1 MRIAIVDDERPARS
15 ELGHQIQ
22 ELLPEAEIVEGD
34 SGAAALQIAG
44 DGKYDLFFLD
54 INLGDISGTV
64 LVNAIRN
71 MQPQAKIVFVTAY
84 SEYAV
89 EAFELGVEDYV
100 MKPFDQKRIQ
110 KVLDKCKIGVKEEEE
125 NVQHGEAQSQG
136 KQSPIRRLAINS
148 DGRTIIENVEDII
161 YIETYNRGCKIY
173 TTEGEYCENKSIG
186 EYEKKLDPEQFFRI
200 HKSIIINLD
209 KVREV
214 FPWGNSSFSL
224 RMRGYEDQILPI
236 ARDKTKLLKQHLM
249 GL

>member
-15 ELGHQIQ
+15 ELRHQIQ
-22 ELLPEAEIVEGD
+22 ELLKEAEIVEGD

-44 DGKYDLFFLD
+44 DGKYELFFLD

-64 LVNAIRN
+64 LVNAIHN
-71 MQPQAKIVFVTAY
+71 MQPQAKIIFVTAY

-110 KVLDKCKIGVKEEEE
+110 KVLDRCKVGRKEE
-125 NVQHGEAQSQG
+125 NAQHADSQSQG
-136 KQSPIRRLAINS
+136 KQAPIRRLAINS

-200 HKSIIINLD
+200 HKSYLVNL
-209 KVREV
+209 ECITEI
-214 FPWGNSSFSL
+214 FPWTRNGL
-224 RMRGYEDQILPI
+224 ALKLKGYENTVLPVGREKLKTLKQILNI
-236 ARDKTKLLKQHLM
+236 
-249 GL
+249 

>member
-1 MRIAIVDDERPARS
+1 MRIAIIDDERPARS
-15 ELGHQIQ
+15 ELRHQIQ
-22 ELLPEAEIVEGD
+22 ELLKEAEIVEGD

-44 DGKYDLFFLD
+44 DGKYELFFLD

-64 LVNAIRN
+64 LVNAIHN
-71 MQPQAKIVFVTAY
+71 MQPQAKIIFVTAY

-110 KVLDKCKIGVKEEEE
+110 KVLDKCKIGGKEENE
-125 NVQHGEAQSQG
+125 QHAESQSQG
-136 KQSPIRRLAINS
+136 KQASIRRLAINS
-148 DGRTIIENVEDII
+148 DGRTIIENVEDIV

-173 TTEGEYCENKSIG
+173 TTEWEYCENKSIG

-214 FPWGNSSFSL
+214 FPWGSNSFSL

-236 ARDKTKLLKQHLM
+236 ARDKTRMLKQHLM

>member
-15 ELGHQIQ
+15 ELRHQIQ
-22 ELLPEAEIVEGD
+22 ELLKEAEIVEGD
-34 SGAAALQIAG
+34 SGAAALQLAG
-44 DGKYDLFFLD
+44 DGKYELFFLD

-64 LVNAIRN
+64 LVNAIHN
-71 MQPQAKIVFVTAY
+71 MQPQAKIIFVTAY

-110 KVLDKCKIGVKEEEE
+110 KVLDRCKVGGKEE
-125 NVQHGEAQSQG
+125 NVQHADSQSQG
-136 KQSPIRRLAINS
+136 KQAPIRRLAINS

-186 EYEKKLDPEQFFRI
+186 EY
-200 HKSIIINLD
+200 
-209 KVREV
+209 
-214 FPWGNSSFSL
+214 
-224 RMRGYEDQILPI
+224 
-236 ARDKTKLLKQHLM
+236 
-249 GL
+249 

>member
-1 MRIAIVDDERPARS
+1 MRIAIVDDERPARG
-15 ELGHQIQ
+15 ELGHQLQ
-22 ELLPEAEIVEGD
+22 ELLPEVEIVEGD
-34 SGAAALQIAG
+34 SGAAALQLAG
-44 DGKYDLFFLD
+44 EGKYDLFFLD

-110 KVLDKCKIGVKEEEE
+110 KVLDKCKISE
-125 NVQHGEAQSQG
+125 NENAVTGGQTAGTGRTA
-136 KQSPIRRLAINS
+136 PVRRLAINS
-148 DGRTIIENVEDII
+148 DGRTIIENIEDIV
-161 YIETYNRGCKIY
+161 YIETHNRGCKIY
-173 TTEGEYCENKSIG
+173 TTDGQYCENKSIG
-186 EYEKKLDPEQFFRI
+186 EYEKKLDSEQFFRI

-214 FPWGNSSFSL
+214 FPWGANSFSL
-224 RMRGYEDQILPI
+224 RMRGYEEQILPI
-236 ARDKTKLLKQHLM
+236 ARDKTKMLRQHLM

>member
-15 ELGHQIQ
+15 ELRHQIQ
-22 ELLPEAEIVEGD
+22 ELLKEAEIVEGD

-44 DGKYDLFFLD
+44 DGKYELFFLD

-64 LVNAIRN
+64 LVNAIHN
-71 MQPQAKIVFVTAY
+71 MQPQAKIIFVTAY

-110 KVLDKCKIGVKEEEE
+110 KVLDRCKVGRKEE
-125 NVQHGEAQSQG
+125 NAQHADSQSQG
-136 KQSPIRRLAINS
+136 KQAPIRRLAINS
-148 DGRTIIENVEDII
+148 DGRTIIENVEEIV

-200 HKSIIINLD
+200 HKSYLVNL
-209 KVREV
+209 ECITEI
-214 FPWGNSSFSL
+214 FPWTRNGL
-224 RMRGYEDQILPI
+224 ALKLKGYENTVLPVGREKLKTLKQILNI
-236 ARDKTKLLKQHLM
+236 
-249 GL
+249 

>member
-15 ELGHQIQ
+15 ELKHQLQ
-22 ELLPEAEIVEGD
+22 ELLPDAEMAEGD
-34 SGAAALQIAG
+34 SGAAALKIAG
-44 DGKYDLFFLD
+44 EGKYDLFFLD

-110 KVLDKCKIGVKEEEE
+110 KVLDKCKVGED
-125 NVQHGEAQSQG
+125 QHMETSEKLSGQG
-136 KQSPIRRLAINS
+136 KQTALRRLAINS
-148 DGRTIIENVEDII
+148 EGRTIIVNIEDIV
-161 YIETYNRGCKIY
+161 YIETHNRGCRIC
-173 TTEGEYCENKSIG
+173 TTEGEYCESKTIG

-214 FPWGNSSFSL
+214 FPWGNNSFSL
-224 RMRGYEDQILPI
+224 RMKGYENQILPI
-236 ARDKTKLLKQHLM
+236 ARDKTKMLKQHLM
-249 GL
+249 GM